1 MRLFMI
7 DNQYLIDKIVKLLKT
22 NIPYKQG
29 NTVYLNKTDSFEI
42 PQVNTNYIMNSKSIK
57 YR

>member
-1 MRLFMI
+1 MI
-7 DNQYLIDKIVKLLKT
+7 DNDYLVNKIIKLLKT

-42 PQVNTNYIMNSKSIK
+42 PQVNASYTMNSKSIK